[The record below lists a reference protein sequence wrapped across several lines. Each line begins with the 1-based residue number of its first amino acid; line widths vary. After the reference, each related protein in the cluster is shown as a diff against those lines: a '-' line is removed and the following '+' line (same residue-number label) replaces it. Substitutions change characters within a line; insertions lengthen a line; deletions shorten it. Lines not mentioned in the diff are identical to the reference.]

1 MIDERYTYEDYVK
14 DFELD
19 YLGFAGVPDGPVPDP
34 SPEMIFENESELN
47 ADGSDENIHSSCR
60 LIRN

>member
-1 MIDERYTYEDYVK
+1 MNDEQYTYEDYDK
-14 DFELD
+14 DFEFD
-19 YLGFAGVPDGPVPDP
+19 YLGFDGVPEQPVPDP
-34 SPEMIFENESELN
+34 SPKIISENGPESN